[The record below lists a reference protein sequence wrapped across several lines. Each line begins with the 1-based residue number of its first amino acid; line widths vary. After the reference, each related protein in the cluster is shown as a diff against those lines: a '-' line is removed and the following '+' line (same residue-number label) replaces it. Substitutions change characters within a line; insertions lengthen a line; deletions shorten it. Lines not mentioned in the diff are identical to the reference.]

1 MNIYIYTYVPKS
13 NIWTWLMLW
22 RSPSKQQ
29 KMRLFGWQKKYAHS
43 QRPFCFYPGSLPHP
57 PPKIPPPKK
66 NKTPEL
72 MHWLQ
77 RSVCCCGVKIILP
90 PGAAAT
96 RGGNTCCQL
105 ILGKSPGKSTT
116 LHFNSPICCSTLK
129 WWQDWGL
136 VRVYFCATKTKSK
149 AKWDL
154 SERCLLECM
163 QFFWCMQALCRANL
177 QSYNSP

>member
-1 MNIYIYTYVPKS
+1 MYQNLIYEHDSCCGDHPQNNKNCGFLVGKKNMLIPNAPFVFILDLCPTLPPKS
-13 NIWTWLMLW
+13 
-22 RSPSKQQ
+22 
-29 KMRLFGWQKKYAHS
+29 
-43 QRPFCFYPGSLPHP
+43 
-57 PPKIPPPKK
+57 PPKK
-66 NKTPEL
+66 KTKRLSWCIGYKGRYVAAEWRSSDHLEL
-72 MHWLQ
+72 RQ
-77 RSVCCCGVKIILP
+77 PVEETPAV
-90 PGAAAT
+90 
-96 RGGNTCCQL
+96 L

>member
-1 MNIYIYTYVPKS
+1 MYQNLIYEHDSCCGDHPQNNQNCGFLVGKK
-13 NIWTWLMLW
+13 NMLI
-22 RSPSKQQ
+22 PN
-29 KMRLFGWQKKYAHS
+29 A
-43 QRPFCFYPGSLPHP
+43 PFVFILDLCPTL

-90 PGAAAT
+90 PEAAAT